1 MFVFCFLL
9 VLILMYLHSYVLN
22 KRRALSLFR
31 ISDPATPHTH
41 THTHTYT
48 LVHLFSIVFILIYGW
63 HFIST
68 FNLPGHTFE
77 SECFSTFLA
86 SHKLQLC
93 SYIGK
98 FCYIYVIGVKINKKL
113 PHLFQRPT
121 YYISLNFPTPSLLR
135 PSTYSVPKSIC

>member
-1 MFVFCFLL
+1 MSWISGGPYLFLEYQTL
-9 VLILMYLHSYVLN
+9 PL
-22 KRRALSLFR
+22 
-31 ISDPATPHTH
+31 HTH